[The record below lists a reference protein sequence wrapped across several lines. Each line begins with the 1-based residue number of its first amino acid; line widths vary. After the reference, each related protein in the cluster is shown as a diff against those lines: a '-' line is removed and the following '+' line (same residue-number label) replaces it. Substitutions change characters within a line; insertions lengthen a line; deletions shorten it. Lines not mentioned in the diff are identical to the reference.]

1 MSLTDRFLRYVGVD
15 TQSDHTSD
23 TVPSTPGQCE
33 LAQILKQE
41 LAELGIEHTCGNGV
55 VYALSLI
62 HI

>member
-41 LAELGIEHTCGNGV
+41 LGPAGG
-55 VYALSLI
+55 SLWGFW
-62 HI
+62 HIWILPRS